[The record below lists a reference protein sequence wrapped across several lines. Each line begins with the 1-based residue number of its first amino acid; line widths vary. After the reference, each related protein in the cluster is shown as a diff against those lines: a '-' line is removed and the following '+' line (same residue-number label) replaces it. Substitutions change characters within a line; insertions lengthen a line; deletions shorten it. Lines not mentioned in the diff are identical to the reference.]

1 MKEKYYKIVTDFEF
15 SEEEY
20 IENIEIF
27 IEVHFPIVLDEG
39 YLSPEHFKTFCGLFM
54 IPYTEIA
61 DEYYLFVLGDYAKAI
76 LDKRKTLNYTQK
88 ELAKEVNISIV
99 DIYKFESYLKYPT
112 RAQFNYFLLTHVA
125 NLLAL
130 K

>member
-54 IPYTEIA
+54 IPYTFIS
-61 DEYYLFVLGDYAKAI
+61 DEYYLFVLSDYAKTI
-76 LDKRKTLNYTQK
+76 YDNRKELNYTQK
-88 ELAKEVNISIV
+88 DLAHECNISPV

-112 RAQFNYFLLTHVA
+112 RAQFKK
-125 NLLAL
+125 L
-130 K
+130 KKHKLI

>member
-1 MKEKYYKIVTDFEF
+1 MKEKYYKIVTDFDF

-54 IPYTEIA
+54 IPYTFIS
-61 DEYYLFVLGDYAKAI
+61 DEYYLFVLSDYAKTI
-76 LDKRKTLNYTQK
+76 YDNRKELNYTQK
-88 ELAKEVNISIV
+88 DLAHECNISPV

-112 RAQFNYFLLTHVA
+112 RAQFKK
-125 NLLAL
+125 L
-130 K
+130 KKHKLI

>member
-39 YLSPEHFKTFCGLFM
+39 FLSPEHFKTFCGLFM
-54 IPYTEIA
+54 IPYTFIS
-61 DEYYLFVLGDYAKAI
+61 DEYYLFVLSDYAKI
-76 LDKRKTLNYTQK
+76 IYDGRKSLNYTQK
-88 ELAKEVNISIV
+88 DLANECNISPV
-99 DIYKFESYLKYPT
+99 DVYKFESYLKYPT
-112 RAQFNYFLLTHVA
+112 RKQYKK
-125 NLLAL
+125 L
-130 K
+130 KQVLST